1 MRLLILLAL
10 LPSIAL
16 AQQPDLSDQQII
28 QAYTICHK
36 PENIIYTTPGLS
48 REPSLTR
55 QKVDYKTD
63 MKAQC
68 EAADAEYNKRD
79 IAARAAAIDKA
90 QRDQLNEVANQLKGA
105 KK

>member
-1 MRLLILLAL
+1 MRLLVLLAL
-10 LPSIAL
+10 LPTIAV
-16 AQQPDLSDQQII
+16 AQQSLSDQQII

-55 QKVDYKTD
+55 QKVDYKAD

-68 EAADAEYNKRD
+68 EAVDAEYNKRD
-79 IAARAAAIDKA
+79 IAARATAIDKA
-90 QRDQLNEVANQLKGA
+90 QRDQLNEIANQLKGA